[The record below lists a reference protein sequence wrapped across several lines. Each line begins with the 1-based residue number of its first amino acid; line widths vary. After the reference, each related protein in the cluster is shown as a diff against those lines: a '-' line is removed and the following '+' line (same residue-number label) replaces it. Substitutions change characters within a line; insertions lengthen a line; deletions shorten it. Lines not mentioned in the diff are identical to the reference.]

1 MMDNTGRLSL
11 RYASRGLEIIPGKI
25 VITQADIREY
35 QKARAAIRAGL
46 EILVEN
52 AGYRMEEIEAL
63 ELAGGFGSQL
73 DIAKAAGAGLIP
85 EKLAE
90 RVHILGNAVIA
101 GLCVYI
107 QSPDQEGIRRMI
119 QHTREISLAKQPKF
133 TKTFLD
139 FSCF

>member
-1 MMDNTGRLSL
+1 MDNTGRLSL
-11 RYASRGLEIIPGKI
+11 RYASGGLEIIPGKI

-90 RVHILGNAVIA
+90 RVHILGNAVLQVCACISKA
-101 GLCVYI
+101 R
-107 QSPDQEGIRRMI
+107 IRK
-119 QHTREISLAKQPKF
+119 AF
-133 TKTFLD
+133 GV
-139 FSCF
+139 